1 MGKESEKKSSRQG
14 AFKRIGERMD
24 RPPMTVRL
32 ACCLAAAVAACV
44 ASLAFT
50 APTGGEEAR
59 RTLSGT
65 LAPGWV
71 SRQALDAR
79 AVVSRTVEQRNNI
92 QLVDNPVEIPYSDVW
107 VLNDPFFPLIGEVG
121 ILQDHQGTLD
131 SKWAKMMGFPPIPE
145 EGSGST
151 VMTAPE
157 TAPSSSLPR
166 TASITGEAVLV
177 EDIYESRGIKYARIK
192 VGDNSY
198 DRLKAGSEF
207 ATRYKLVE
215 FKGNDTVAVMCG
227 DERYELKK
235 GQLRRI

>member
-1 MGKESEKKSSRQG
+1 MAKES
-14 AFKRIGERMD
+14 GERSKT
-24 RPPMTVRL
+24 REAHGRRVKALSAAVPVRL
-32 ACCLAAAVAACV
+32 ACCLAGAVAACV
-44 ASLAFT
+44 ACLAI
-50 APTGGEEAR
+50 ASPGGGGEAR

-65 LAPGWV
+65 LAPGQA

-92 QLVDNPVEIPYSDVW
+92 QLVENPGEIPYSDVW

-121 ILQDHQGTLD
+121 VLQDHSGTLD

-145 EGSGST
+145 EGETT
-151 VMTAPE
+151 VTVAPE

-166 TASITGEAVLV
+166 TASISGEALLV
-177 EDIYESRGIKYARIK
+177 EDIYEARGIKYARIK
-192 VGDNSY
+192 AGDSSY
-198 DRLKAGSEF
+198 DRLKAGSQF
-207 ATRYKLVE
+207 AERYKLVE
-215 FKGNDTVAVMCG
+215 LKGSDTAVVMCG